1 MLSSVTEVDKLTAVQ
16 RAAAAAA
23 AAADDDDEDDD
34 GGDGE
39 ENESLYIRA
48 FFARN
53 NVSEILELISHHSH
67 VYSNAQQCC
76 HS

>member
-23 AAADDDDEDDD
+23 ADDDDEDDDD